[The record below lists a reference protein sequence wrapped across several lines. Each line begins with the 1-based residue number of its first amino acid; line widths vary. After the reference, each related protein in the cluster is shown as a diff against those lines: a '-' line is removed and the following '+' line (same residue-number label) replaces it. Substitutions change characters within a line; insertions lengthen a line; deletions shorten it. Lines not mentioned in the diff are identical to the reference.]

1 MHKAPTFHW
10 HTPTFQN
17 KGLTPEPWWS
27 RRLHNYT
34 GVSVSLNEVTTAQV
48 EPKGKKTD
56 LYFRA
61 PRYPKEVSRVLRYL
75 GPPKL
80 GTALQ
85 KEQGT
90 QITALCAVGRITK
103 IKTRKHI
110 HTSTHSQVHKPKKTL
125 PHHPGMSSDQFVPAE
140 SRFQGFTHTHTGLK
154 AVVLHSSCN
163 LIFHQHLTVLNTPCV
178 FKWYF
183 SII

>member
-110 HTSTHSQVHKPKKTL
+110 HTSTHSQVHKPKNLTTPPRHVLRPVRPCRVK
-125 PHHPGMSSDQFVPAE
+125 V
-140 SRFQGFTHTHTGLK
+140 SRFHTHTHTHTQ
-154 AVVLHSSCN
+154 A
-163 LIFHQHLTVLNTPCV
+163 
-178 FKWYF
+178 
-183 SII
+183 